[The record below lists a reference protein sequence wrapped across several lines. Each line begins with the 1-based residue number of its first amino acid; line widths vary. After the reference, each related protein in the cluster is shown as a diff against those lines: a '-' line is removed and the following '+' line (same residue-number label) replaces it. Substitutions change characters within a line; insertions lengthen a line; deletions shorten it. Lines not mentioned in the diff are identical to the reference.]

1 MLSLFPSLQPG
12 VSLLQLNSLN
22 ARHREAEAQGRDVE
36 GTAEPHRRDVSK
48 AQSHKAPLPG
58 GRMKANPSSSSL
70 LSLLPSPGSRRF
82 CFPSPQ
88 QPPLLL
94 PLLPP
99 LAHTGRGHCPVRY
112 GSPSSAPKQPIIP
125 CLFYGS
131 PLNSHKADGTSLRLL
146 KNCSSASSSASR
158 LGALTSNLLVQ
169 HQVNKCNKCH
179 LEA

>member
-48 AQSHKAPLPG
+48 AESQSSPSWRQDEGQSFLLLTLVPAPFSRLKAF
-58 GRMKANPSSSSL
+58 
-70 LSLLPSPGSRRF
+70 LLPKPPATTPSASP
-82 CFPSPQ
+82 
-88 QPPLLL
+88 PPTPGTHGPWALSCAVRVSVLG
-94 PLLPP
+94 PKA
-99 LAHTGRGHCPVRY
+99 AHHTLSVLRILSQH
-112 GSPSSAPKQPIIP
+112 
-125 CLFYGS
+125 
-131 PLNSHKADGTSLRLL
+131 SHKADGTSLRLL